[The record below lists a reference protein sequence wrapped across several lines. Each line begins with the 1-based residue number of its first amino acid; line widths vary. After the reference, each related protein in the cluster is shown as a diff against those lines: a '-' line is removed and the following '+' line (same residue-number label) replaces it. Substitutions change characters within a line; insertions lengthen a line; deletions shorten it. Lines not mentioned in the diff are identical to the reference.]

1 MGATAGATEA
11 VGAEVVIMSAVA
23 CAVYG
28 SRERTARMY
37 PLRRHSVITSNAV
50 RAIEATSRR
59 LGVHPGV
66 LGGLFELESGH
77 RPKVWGGDGGQYF
90 GLIQFGPG
98 ARKETGIDPQR
109 HTSIESQLPYVE
121 SYMRQR
127 GYDPSQYRD
136 ETERARALYRT
147 VLVGNPRQSGT
158 DSNGTN
164 SDSAARRMLPG
175 GDLFERAMARYRAAG
190 SEVPASPRPTAANSS
205 RLPALNSSEPL
216 LQGVS
221 AIQPGAGSTRKAA
234 DPLVATAL
242 AGLLPQADA
251 NPLATLQTA
260 FQRLAG
266 AAGTS
271 GFGAALRHA
280 MAPLGKLQAHGA
292 VDDLHDQMS
301 AAIFGTPRRM
311 TATAGS
317 DGAMTPFQSTRM
329 GVSSPGTA
337 AIEPSG
343 NQTLRVGDGAI
354 KVGKIASP
362 GQDIYPTTG
371 PHLDVRIMKNGEYIN
386 PEFARSLLQNLRVDG
401 KPLYSQRD
409 GQWTPAYPVTS
420 PYGPRSAPTAGAST
434 YHRGV
439 DYGVPEGK
447 ELEWTGGGA
456 YSRQPGYG
464 QIDLPTGER
473 IKLLHTIG

>member
-1 MGATAGATEA
+1 MGK
-11 VGAEVVIMSAVA
+11 
-23 CAVYG
+23 
-28 SRERTARMY
+28 
-37 PLRRHSVITSNAV
+37 
-50 RAIEATSRR
+50 R
-59 LGVHPGV
+59 LGVPRGV
-66 LGGLFELESGH
+66 LGGLIELESEH
-77 RPKVWGGDGGQYF
+77 KADAWGGDKRKYF
-90 GLIQFGPG
+90 GTIQFGEG
-98 ARKETGIDPQR
+98 ARRQTGLNPRI
-109 HTSIESQLPYVE
+109 HTTIESQEPYILK
-121 SYMRQR
+121 YFQQR
-127 GYDPSQYRD
+127 GYNPGDYPDLPS
-136 ETERARALYRT
+136 RARALYRT

-158 DSNGTN
+158 DSFGTN
-164 SDSAARRMLPG
+164 SDKAALRMLPG
-175 GDLFERAMARYRAAG
+175 GDLYQRAEARYSLVPGGGGGGSAQPPAALTAQPPG
-190 SEVPASPRPTAANSS
+190 PRTDGN
-205 RLPALNSSEPL
+205 
-216 LQGVS
+216 
-221 AIQPGAGSTRKAA
+221 PGETGGGMGFRKAA

-329 GVSSPGTA
+329 GASSPETA
-337 AIEPSG
+337 AIESSG
-343 NQTLRVGDGAI
+343 NQALRLGDGAI

-401 KPLYSQRD
+401 KPLYSQQD
-409 GQWTPAYPVTS
+409 GQWMPAYPVTS

-447 ELEWTGGGA
+447 ELEWTGGGT